1 MKNLSILLVTVLLMS
16 FVNFAFAFDVRSCET
31 QGERINGTGQIPV
44 LQSCLDQINS
54 PAYMQE
60 IARTHRMTLCEQNAR
75 NKNLVFAKKD
85 EYVHECMN
93 KNDAETLFA
102 KYAS

>member
-1 MKNLSILLVTVLLMS
+1 MKNLSVLLVTALLMS
-16 FVNFAFAFDVRSCET
+16 FVNFAFAFDVRNCET
-31 QGERINGTGQIPV
+31 QGERINGAGQITV

-60 IARTHRMTLCEQNAR
+60 IARTHRMTLCEQNAK

-93 KNDAETLFA
+93 KNDAEALFA